1 MSHTFI
7 TYLLF
12 AIVLLFALIFD
23 LGLINKKGKKVT
35 LRMAVWQTVL
45 WVSLSILFGVW
56 VWFENGHEL
65 SIEYYS
71 AYLMEWSLSVDNI
84 FVFILIFAAFDI
96 DEKYYGRVLI
106 VGILMA
112 IILRILFIFVGIS
125 LVSRFHWILYLF
137 GAFLVYTGLQMFLSR
152 EDKAFNADENRI
164 YRFLKSYFP
173 VSDRVDEKGNF
184 FIRES
189 GKRKLSRLGVVVGIL
204 AGTDVVFAVDSIP
217 AVLAISQDKLVVYTS
232 NIFAVLGLRSLFFLL
247 QGAVNR
253 FTYLQQ
259 GVSVILVFI
268 GLKMLVGLL
277 DIHIPTYVSLL
288 VIVLCI
294 SISIGLSML
303 IARRHKQI

>member
-152 EDKAFNADENRI
+152 EDKAFNPDENRI

-268 GLKMLVGLL
+268 GVKMLVGLL

>member
-96 DEKYYGRVLI
+96 NEKYYGRVLI

-152 EDKAFNADENRI
+152 EDKAFHPDENRI

-303 IARRHKQI
+303 ITRRHKQI

>member
-1 MSHTFI
+1 MSKTLI

-23 LGLINKKGKKVT
+23 LGLINKKGKRVS
-35 LRMAVWQTVL
+35 LQMAVWQTIL
-45 WVSLSILFGVW
+45 WVSLSLAFGIW

-65 SIEYYS
+65 AIEYYS

-96 DEKYYGRVLI
+96 SEKHYGRVLM

-112 IILRILFIFVGIS
+112 IVLRILFIFLGIS

-137 GAFLVYTGLQMFLSR
+137 GVFLVYTGFQMFFSKD
-152 EDKAFNADENRI
+152 DKAFNPDENRI

-173 VSDRVDEKGNF
+173 VSEAIDERGNF

-189 GKRKLSRLGVVVGIL
+189 GKRKLSRLGVVVAIL
-204 AGTDVVFAVDSIP
+204 AGTDVVFAMDSIP

-253 FTYLQQ
+253 FAYLQQ

-268 GLKMLVGLL
+268 GLKMLAGLL

-294 SISIGLSML
+294 TISIWISMWV
-303 IARRHKQI
+303 ARRGTET